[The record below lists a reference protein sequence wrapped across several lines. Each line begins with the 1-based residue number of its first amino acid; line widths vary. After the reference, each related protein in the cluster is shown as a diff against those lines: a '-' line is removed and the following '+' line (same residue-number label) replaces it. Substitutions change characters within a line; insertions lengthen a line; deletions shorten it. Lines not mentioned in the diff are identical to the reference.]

1 MITSGDQEARR
12 GRPRNDACTDEIL
25 QATIELVAEVGL
37 AGMTVDAVAARAGV
51 GKATIYRRWPSKEE
65 LLLEAWRSRVPPPE
79 VPDTGTLEGDL
90 LSFLVLLAPTEESR
104 RQSTFPHMIAAA
116 RINPEVRVRFQEFVS
131 ARREPVRSI
140 LRRGIERGELPADTD
155 VEVLYDLV
163 MAPFFYRWLIS
174 DGPIDPAAIESWVT
188 MALRGATT
196 PR

>member
-1 MITSGDQEARR
+1 MIAAGDQESRR
-12 GRPRNDACTDEIL
+12 GRPRNDACTDDIL
-25 QATIELVAEVGL
+25 QATIDLVGEVGL
-37 AGMTVDAVAARAGV
+37 GGMTVDAVAARAGV

-65 LLLEAWRSRVPPPE
+65 LLLEAWRSRVPPPA
-79 VPDTGTLEGDL
+79 VPDTGTLHGDL
-90 LSFLVLLAPTEESR
+90 VAFLGALAPDEEGR

-116 RINPEVRVRFQEFVS
+116 RTNPEVRVRFQEFVI
-131 ARREPVRSI
+131 ARREPVRTI

-163 MAPFFYRWLIS
+163 MGPFFYRWLIS
-174 DGPIDPAAIESWVT
+174 DGTIDDRSIDSWIT